1 MQEEFEPK
9 LGKVGHGRA
18 KRETPYVRKVL
29 NAAYKHGFA
38 AKRKSAFTGKYIGRG
53 SAVGTLAAAG
63 FFPKGQRRVLVKV
76 RIAKL
81 RAGDLSAPRAHLR
94 YLQRDG
100 VTREGEPGQ
109 VYSKDLDIADAAEFT
124 ERCDGD
130 RHQFRIIVSPEDAAQ
145 MEALKPFILDLMT
158 RMERDLDTELDWVAV
173 DHYNTGHPH
182 SHIIIRGHD
191 DLGKDLIMT
200 RDYVSHGFR
209 HQAQDLVTLE
219 LGPELDFDRQ
229 MKMARDVDAERFTR
243 LDRTLLTQVQDNF
256 LVVSALPPADTMT
269 YAAQMGRL
277 RKLQSYGLAQEK
289 QTGIWELSPNTETR
303 LKALGQRHDIINT
316 MHRAMREAGIDRPAG
331 SFSIY
336 HGDKTVI
343 GKVAA
348 IGLADELSDRRYVV
362 IDGVD
367 GRVHYADLG
376 NVKPEVLPERGMIA
390 SLHGQTQQSAS
401 TSAQEKQ
408 RMRIQVLSYLNLERL
423 ETAEGLTWLDQEL
436 ASKSPT
442 FVSDQGFGSDVKSA
456 LRNRLQWLTERGMVE
471 PMPDNCVRP
480 TTVAMKALGQREVI
494 AAAQDHST
502 ATGLHAALLMDDER
516 FEGTYT
522 RSIPLA
528 SGKYAVFENSK
539 EFTLVPW
546 RPSFEDL
553 KGKEVMGRVT
563 GSTIAWELAGRTRG
577 LGI

>member
-1 MQEEFEPK
+1 MQDEFEPK
-9 LGKVGHGRA
+9 LGRVGNGRT

-38 AKRKSAFTGKYIGRG
+38 AKRKSGFTGKYIGRG
-53 SAVGTLAAAG
+53 SAIGTLAAAG

-100 VTREGEPGQ
+100 VTRESEPGQ
-109 VYSKDLDIADAAEFT
+109 VYCKDLDIADSGEFT

-145 MEALKPFILDLMT
+145 MEALKPFVLDLMT

-182 SHIIIRGHD
+182 SHIIIRGQD

-200 RDYVSHGFR
+200 RDYVSHGIR

-229 MKMARDVDAERFTR
+229 MKMAREVDAERFTR
-243 LDRTLLTQVQDNF
+243 LDRTLLAQAQDDF
-256 LVVSALPPADTMT
+256 LVVSAMPPADTMT
-269 YAAQMGRL
+269 HAAQMGRL

-289 QTGIWELSPNTETR
+289 QTGVWELSPNTKTR

-331 SFSIY
+331 SFAIY
-336 HGDKTVI
+336 HGEKPVI

-362 IDGVD
+362 IDGTD

-376 NVKPEVLPERGMIA
+376 TVKPEVLPERGMVA
-390 SLHGQTQQSAS
+390 ALEGTAHEETRKQSN
-401 TSAQEKQ
+401 
-408 RMRIQVLSYLNLERL
+408 RLRILSYLNLERL

-442 FVSDQGFGSDVKSA
+442 FVSDQGFGSDVKAA
-456 LRNRLQWLTERGMVE
+456 LRNRLQWLTERGMV
-471 PMPDNCVRP
+471 DRASDDGVRP
-480 TTVAMKALGQREVI
+480 TATAMKALAKRDVN
-494 AAAQDHST
+494 AATQTYST
-502 ATGLHAALLMDDER
+502 TSGLQAASLIDGER
-516 FEGTYT
+516 FDGTYI

-546 RPSFEDL
+546 RPSFEDIR
-553 KGKEVMGRVT
+553 GKSVT
-563 GSTIAWELAGRTRG
+563 GKVNGSTIAWELAGRTKG

>member
-1 MQEEFEPK
+1 MQDEFEPK
-9 LGKVGHGRA
+9 LGRMGHGRT
-18 KRETPYVRKVL
+18 KRELPYVRKVL
-29 NAAYKHGFA
+29 NAAYKSGFA
-38 AKRKSAFTGKYIGRG
+38 AKCKSSFTGKYIGRG
-53 SAVGTLAAAG
+53 SAIGTLAAAG
-63 FFPKGQRRVLVKV
+63 FFPKGQRRVMVKV

-81 RAGDLSAPRAHLR
+81 RTGDLSAPRAHLR

-100 VTREGEPGQ
+100 VTRDGEPGQ
-109 VYSKDLDIADAAEFT
+109 VYSKYLDIADAGEFT

-145 MEALKPFILDLMT
+145 MEALKPFVRDLMS

-182 SHIIIRGHD
+182 SHVIIRGQD

-200 RDYVSHGFR
+200 RDYVSHGIR

-243 LDRTLLTQVQDNF
+243 LDRTLLARAQDNF
-256 LVVSALPPADTMT
+256 LIVSAMPPADTMT
-269 YAAQMGRL
+269 HAAQMGRL

-289 QTGIWELSPNTETR
+289 QTGVWELSPNTETR

-316 MHRAMREAGIDRPAG
+316 MYRAMRESGIDRPAG

-336 HGDKTVI
+336 HGEKPVI

-362 IDGVD
+362 IDGID

-390 SLHGQTQQSAS
+390 ALEGTAHEETRKQS
-401 TSAQEKQ
+401 T
-408 RMRIQVLSYLNLERL
+408 RLRILSYLNLERL
-423 ETAEGLTWLDQEL
+423 ETAEGLTWLDKEL

-442 FVSDQGFGSDVKSA
+442 LVSDNGFGNDVKSA
-456 LRNRLQWLTERGMVE
+456 LRNRLQWLTEQGMV
-471 PMPDNCVRP
+471 DRAADDGVRP
-480 TTVAMKALGQREVI
+480 SAIAMKTLAKHDVTT
-494 AAAQDHST
+494 AAQTYS
-502 ATGLHAALLMDDER
+502 AASGLHAAQPMDGER
-516 FEGTYT
+516 FEGTYR
-522 RSIPLA
+522 RSISLT

-539 EFTLVPW
+539 EFTLMPW
-546 RPSFEDL
+546 RPGFEDF
-553 KGKEVMGRVT
+553 KGRSVTGKVT

>member
-1 MQEEFEPK
+1 MQDEFEPK
-9 LGKVGHGRA
+9 LGRVGHGRP

-38 AKRKSAFTGKYIGRG
+38 AKRKSSFTGKYIGRG
-53 SAVGTLAAAG
+53 SAIGTLAAAG

-109 VYSKDLDIADAAEFT
+109 VYSKDLDIADGAEFT

-145 MEALKPFILDLMT
+145 MEALKPFVRDLMS

-182 SHIIIRGHD
+182 SHINIRGQD
-191 DLGKDLIMT
+191 ELGKDLIMT
-200 RDYVSHGFR
+200 RDYVSHGIR

-243 LDRTLLTQVQDNF
+243 LDRTLLARAQDNF
-256 LVVSALPPADTMT
+256 LVVSAMPPADTLT
-269 YAAQMGRL
+269 HAAQMGRL
-277 RKLQSYGLAQEK
+277 KKLQSYGLAQEK
-289 QTGIWELSPNTETR
+289 QTGVWELSPNTEIR
-303 LKALGQRHDIINT
+303 LKALGQRHAIINT
-316 MHRAMREAGIDRPAG
+316 MHRALREAGIDRPAG

-336 HGDKTVI
+336 HGHKPVI

-362 IDGVD
+362 IDGID

-376 NVKPEVLPERGMIA
+376 TVKPEVLPERGMITA
-390 SLHGQTQQSAS
+390 LEGT
-401 TSAQEKQ
+401 AQEETRKQ
-408 RMRIQVLSYLNLERL
+408 STRPRILSYLNLERL
-423 ETAEGLTWLDQEL
+423 ETAEGLTWLDKEL

-442 FVSDQGFGSDVKSA
+442 FVSDHGFGSDVKAA
-456 LRNRLQWLTERGMVE
+456 LRNRLQWLTERGMVDPE
-471 PMPDNCVRP
+471 PDGGARP
-480 TTVAMKALGQREVI
+480 SAIAMNTLAKHDVTVA
-494 AAAQDHST
+494 AQT
-502 ATGLHAALLMDDER
+502 YFATTGLQAANLIDGER
-516 FEGTYT
+516 FDGTYT

-546 RPSFEDL
+546 RPSFEEL
-553 KGKEVMGRVT
+553 KGKSVAGKVS
-563 GSTIAWELAGRTRG
+563 GSTIAWELAGRTKG

>member
-1 MQEEFEPK
+1 MQDEFKPK
-9 LGKVGHGRA
+9 LGRVGHGRT
-18 KRETPYVRKVL
+18 KRDTPYVRKVL
-29 NAAYKHGFA
+29 NVAYKHGFA
-38 AKRKSAFTGKYIGRG
+38 AKRKSGFTGKYIGRG
-53 SAVGTLAAAG
+53 SAIGTLAAAG
-63 FFPKGQRRVLVKV
+63 FCPKGQRRVLVKV
-76 RIAKL
+76 RVAKL

-109 VYSKDLDIADAAEFT
+109 VYCKDLDVADAGEFT

-130 RHQFRIIVSPEDAAQ
+130 RHQFRIILSPEDAAQ
-145 MEALKPFILDLMT
+145 MEALKPFVRDLMS

-182 SHIIIRGHD
+182 SHVIIRGQD

-200 RDYVSHGFR
+200 RDYVSHGIR

-243 LDRTLLTQVQDNF
+243 LDRTLLTQAQDNF
-256 LVVSALPPADTMT
+256 LVVSAMPPADTMIH
-269 YAAQMGRL
+269 AAQMGRL

-289 QTGIWELSPNTETR
+289 QTGVWELSPNTETR
-303 LKALGQRHDIINT
+303 LKALGQRNDIINT
-316 MHRAMREAGIDRPAG
+316 MHRALREAGFDRPAG

-336 HGDKTVI
+336 HGEKPVI

-348 IGLADELSDRRYVV
+348 IGFADELSDRRYVV
-362 IDGVD
+362 IDSVD

-390 SLHGQTQQSAS
+390 SLEGTAHEETRKQSNGL
-401 TSAQEKQ
+401 
-408 RMRIQVLSYLNLERL
+408 RILSYLNLEQL
-423 ETAEGLTWLDQEL
+423 ETAEGLTWLDKEL
-436 ASKSPT
+436 ASTSPT
-442 FVSDQGFGSDVKSA
+442 FVSDNGFGSDVKAA
-456 LRNRLQWLTERGMVE
+456 LRNRLQWLTERGIVE
-471 PMPDNCVRP
+471 PMLDKGVRP
-480 TTVAMKALGQREVI
+480 SATAMKALAKHDLT
-494 AAAQDHST
+494 AAAQTYSET
-502 ATGLHAALLMDDER
+502 YSLHAAQLMDGER
-516 FEGTYT
+516 FDGTYT
-522 RSIPLA
+522 RSITLA

-546 RPSFEDL
+546 RPSFEDF
-553 KGKEVMGRVT
+553 KGKSLTGKIT

>member
-1 MQEEFEPK
+1 MQDEFEPK
-9 LGKVGHGRA
+9 LGRVGLERT

-38 AKRKSAFTGKYIGRG
+38 AKRKSGFTGKYIGRG

-109 VYSKDLDIADAAEFT
+109 VYAKDLDIADGGEFT

-130 RHQFRIIVSPEDAAQ
+130 RHQFRIIVSPEDATQ
-145 MEALKPFILDLMT
+145 MEALKPFVRDLMS

-182 SHIIIRGHD
+182 SHVIIRGQD

-200 RDYVSHGFR
+200 RDYVSHGIR

-243 LDRTLLTQVQDNF
+243 LDRTLLTQAQDNF
-256 LVVSALPPADTMT
+256 LVVSAMPPADTMT
-269 YAAQMGRL
+269 HAAQMGRL
-277 RKLQSYGLAQEK
+277 KKLQSYGLAQEK
-289 QTGIWELSPNTETR
+289 QTGVWELSPNTETR

-316 MHRAMREAGIDRPAG
+316 IHRAMREAGIDRPAG

-336 HGDKTVI
+336 HGHKPVV

-362 IDGVD
+362 IDGTD
-367 GRVHYADLG
+367 DRVHYADLG
-376 NVKPEVLPERGMIA
+376 NVKLEALPERGMIA
-390 SLHGQTQQSAS
+390 ALEGTAHEETRKQSN
-401 TSAQEKQ
+401 
-408 RMRIQVLSYLNLERL
+408 RLRILSYLNLERL
-423 ETAEGLTWLDQEL
+423 ETAEGLTWLDKEL

-442 FVSDQGFGSDVKSA
+442 LVSDNGFGSDVKVA
-456 LRNRLQWLTERGMVE
+456 LRNRLQWLTERGIV
-471 PMPDNCVRP
+471 DRASDDGVRP
-480 TTVAMKALGQREVI
+480 SATAMTGMIQRDMTVA
-494 AAAQDHST
+494 AQTYST
-502 ATGLHAALLMDDER
+502 ATGLHAAQLMDGER
-516 FEGTYT
+516 FDGTYT
-522 RSIPLA
+522 ALNSSCFRQVCCFREQQGI
-528 SGKYAVFENSK
+528 YACA
-539 EFTLVPW
+539 W
-546 RPSFEDL
+546 RPSFEEYPRQVSHRQSHRFHNRL
-553 KGKEVMGRVT
+553 GVGMGAREV
-563 GSTIAWELAGRTRG
+563 
-577 LGI
+577 

>member
-1 MQEEFEPK
+1 MQDEFKPK
-9 LGKVGHGRA
+9 LGRVGHGRA

-29 NAAYKHGFA
+29 NAAYKNGFA
-38 AKRKSAFTGKYIGRG
+38 SKRKSGFTGKYIGRG

-81 RAGDLSAPRAHLR
+81 KAAELSAPRAHLR

-109 VYSKDLDIADAAEFT
+109 VYSKELDIADGGEFT

-145 MEALKPFILDLMT
+145 MEALKPFIRDLMT

-182 SHIIIRGHD
+182 SHIIIRGQD

-200 RDYVSHGFR
+200 RDYVSHGIR

-229 MKMARDVDAERFTR
+229 IKMARDVEAERFTR
-243 LDRTLLTQVQDNF
+243 LDRTLIGHAQDNF
-256 LVVSALPPADTMT
+256 LVVSAMPTADTMT
-269 YAAQMGRL
+269 HAAQIRRL

-289 QTGIWELSPNTETR
+289 QTGVWELSHNTETR

-316 MHRAMREAGIDRPAG
+316 MQRAIREAGIDSPAG

-336 HGDKTVI
+336 HGEKPVI

-390 SLHGQTQQSAS
+390 SLEGTAHEETRKQSN
-401 TSAQEKQ
+401 
-408 RMRIQVLSYLNLERL
+408 RLRILSYLNLERL
-423 ETAEGLTWLDQEL
+423 ETAEGLTWLDKEL
-436 ASKSPT
+436 ASRSPT
-442 FVSDQGFGSDVKSA
+442 FISDNGFGSDVKAA
-456 LRNRLQWLTERGMVE
+456 LRNRLQWLTERGMVDPE
-471 PMPDNCVRP
+471 PDGGARP
-480 TTVAMKALGQREVI
+480 SAIAMKTLAKHDVT
-494 AAAQDHST
+494 AAAQTYS
-502 ATGLHAALLMDDER
+502 AASGIRAAQLMDGER

-522 RSIPLA
+522 RPIPLA

-546 RPSFEDL
+546 RPSFEDF
-553 KGKEVMGRVT
+553 KGKNLT
-563 GSTIAWELAGRTRG
+563 GKVNGSIIAWELSGRNRG

>member
-1 MQEEFEPK
+1 MQDECEPK
-9 LGKVGHGRA
+9 LGRVGHGRA

-38 AKRKSAFTGKYIGRG
+38 AKRKSSFTGKYIGRG

-81 RAGDLSAPRAHLR
+81 GAENLTAPKAHLR

-100 VTREGEPGQ
+100 VTREGESGQ
-109 VYSKDLDIADAAEFT
+109 VYSKDLDIADGDEFT

-145 MEALKPFILDLMT
+145 LVALKPFVRDLMT

-200 RDYVSHGFR
+200 HDDVSHGIR

-229 MKMARDVDAERFTR
+229 IKTARDVDAERFTR
-243 LDRTLLTQVQDNF
+243 LDRSLLAQAQDNF
-256 LVVSALPPADTMT
+256 LVVSAMPPSDTMT
-269 YAAQMGRL
+269 HAAQMGRL

-289 QTGIWELSPNTETR
+289 QTGVWELSPNTETR

-316 MHRAMREAGIDRPAG
+316 MHRAMRESKIDRPAG

-336 HGDKTVI
+336 HGHKPVI

-362 IDGVD
+362 IDGTD

-376 NVKPEVLPERGMIA
+376 NVKPEALPAGGMIVA
-390 SLHGQTQQSAS
+390 LEGNAHEETRKQSN
-401 TSAQEKQ
+401 
-408 RMRIQVLSYLNLERL
+408 RLRILSYLNLERL
-423 ETAEGLTWLDQEL
+423 ETAEGLTWLDKEL

-442 FVSDQGFGSDVKSA
+442 YVSDQGFGSDVKAA
-456 LRNRLQWLTERGMVE
+456 LRNRLQWLTERGMV
-471 PMPDNCVRP
+471 DRAQDDGIRP
-480 TTVAMKALGQREVI
+480 SAIAMRALAQHDVT
-494 AAAQDHST
+494 AAAQTYS
-502 ATGLHAALLMDDER
+502 ATSGLHAAQLMDGER

-528 SGKYAVFENSK
+528 SGTYAVFENSK

-553 KGKEVMGRVT
+553 KGREVTGKVN
-563 GSTIAWELAGRTRG
+563 GSTIAWELAGRRRG

>member
-1 MQEEFEPK
+1 MQDEFEPK
-9 LGKVGHGRA
+9 LGRVGHGRA
-18 KRETPYVRKVL
+18 RRETPYVRKVL
-29 NAAYKHGFA
+29 NAVYKRGFA
-38 AKRKSAFTGKYIGRG
+38 AKRKSGFTGKYIGRG

-109 VYSKDLDIADAAEFT
+109 VYSKELDFADSGELT
-124 ERCDGD
+124 EKCDGD
-130 RHQFRIIVSPEDAAQ
+130 RHQFRIIVSPEDADQ
-145 MEALKPFILDLMT
+145 MDALKLFVCDLMT
-158 RMERDLDTELDWVAV
+158 RIERDLDTELDWVAV

-182 SHIIIRGHD
+182 SQIIIRGQD

-200 RDYVSHGFR
+200 RDYVSHGIR

-219 LGPELDFDRQ
+219 LGPELEFDRQ

-243 LDRTLLTQVQDNF
+243 LDRTLISHSQDNF
-256 LVVSALPPADTMT
+256 LVVSAMPPADTMT
-269 YAAQMGRL
+269 HAAQMGRL

-289 QTGIWELSPNTETR
+289 QTGVWELSPNTETR

-316 MHRAMREAGIDRPAG
+316 MHRALREAGIDRPAG

-336 HGDKTVI
+336 HGHKPVV

-362 IDGVD
+362 IDGTD

-376 NVKPEVLPERGMIA
+376 TVKPDVLPERGMIVA
-390 SLHGQTQQSAS
+390 LEGTTNEETRKQSN
-401 TSAQEKQ
+401 
-408 RMRIQVLSYLNLERL
+408 RLRILSYLNLERL
-423 ETAEGLTWLDQEL
+423 ETAEGLTWLDMEL

-442 FVSDQGFGSDVKSA
+442 LVSDNGFGSDVKAA
-456 LRNRLQWLTERGMVE
+456 LRNRLQWLRERGMVE
-471 PMPDNCVRP
+471 PMPDNGVRP
-480 TTVAMKALGQREVI
+480 TTVAMKALGQREVT

-502 ATGLHAALLMDDER
+502 ATGLHAAQLMDGER

-546 RPSFEDL
+546 RPSFEDF
-553 KGKEVMGRVT
+553 KGRSVT
-563 GSTIAWELAGRTRG
+563 GKVTGATIAWELAGRTTG

>member
-1 MQEEFEPK
+1 MQDDFKLK
-9 LGKVGHGRA
+9 LGKVGHGRT

-29 NAAYKHGFA
+29 NAAYKNGFA
-38 AKRKSAFTGKYIGRG
+38 AKRKSSFTGKYIGRG
-53 SAVGTLAAAG
+53 SAIGTLAAAG

-100 VTREGEPGQ
+100 ITREGEPGR
-109 VYSKDLDIADAAEFT
+109 VYSKDLDIADGGEFT
-124 ERCDGD
+124 EHCDGD

-145 MEALKPFILDLMT
+145 MEALKPFVRDLMT

-182 SHIIIRGHD
+182 SHVIIRGQD

-200 RDYVSHGFR
+200 RDYVSHGIR

-219 LGPELDFDRQ
+219 LGPELEFDRQ

-243 LDRTLLTQVQDNF
+243 LDRTLLTQAQDNF
-256 LVVSALPPADTMT
+256 LVVSAMPPADTMT
-269 YAAQMGRL
+269 HAAQMGRL

-289 QTGIWELSPNTETR
+289 QTGVWEFAPNTEIK

-316 MHRAMREAGIDRPAG
+316 MQRAMREAGIDRPAG
-331 SFSIY
+331 SFSLY
-336 HGDKTVI
+336 HGDKPVI

-348 IGLADELSDRRYVV
+348 IELADELSDRRYVV
-362 IDGVD
+362 VDGTD

-376 NVKPEVLPERGMIA
+376 NVKPEVLPERGMIVA
-390 SLHGQTQQSAS
+390 LEGTAHEETRKQSN
-401 TSAQEKQ
+401 
-408 RMRIQVLSYLNLERL
+408 RLRILSYLNLEGL
-423 ETAEGLTWLDQEL
+423 EAAEGLTWLDKEL

-442 FVSDQGFGSDVKSA
+442 FVSDQGFGSDVKAA
-456 LRNRLQWLTERGMVE
+456 LRNRLQWLTERGMVD
-471 PMPDNCVRP
+471 PASDDGVGPP
-480 TTVAMKALGQREVI
+480 SIAMKALAKNDVI
-494 AAAQDHST
+494 AAAQTYS
-502 ATGLHAALLMDDER
+502 AASGLHAAQLMEGER
-516 FEGTYT
+516 FEGAYT
-522 RSIPLA
+522 RSISLA
-528 SGKYAVFENSK
+528 SGKFAVFENSK

-546 RPSFEDL
+546 RPSFEDFR
-553 KGKEVMGRVT
+553 GKNVSGKVS
-563 GSTIAWELAGRTRG
+563 GSGITWELTGRTRG

>member
-1 MQEEFEPK
+1 MQDEFEPK
-9 LGKVGHGRA
+9 LGRVGHGRA

-29 NAAYKHGFA
+29 NAAYKHSFA
-38 AKRKSAFTGKYIGRG
+38 AKRKSSFTGKYIGRG
-53 SAVGTLAAAG
+53 SAIGTLAAAG
-63 FFPKGQRRVLVKV
+63 FFPKGQRRVVVKV

-100 VTREGEPGQ
+100 VTRDGEPGQ
-109 VYSKDLDIADAAEFT
+109 VYARELDVADAGEFT

-130 RHQFRIIVSPEDAAQ
+130 RHQFRIIVSPEDADQ
-145 MEALKPFILDLMT
+145 MEALKPFVRDLMT
-158 RMERDLDTELDWVAV
+158 RMERDLDTELGWVAV

-182 SHIIIRGHD
+182 SHIIIRGQD
-191 DLGKDLIMT
+191 DLGTDLIMT
-200 RDYVSHGFR
+200 RDYVSHGIR

-229 MKMARDVDAERFTR
+229 MKTARDVDAERFTR
-243 LDRTLLTQVQDNF
+243 LDRTLLAHAQDNF
-256 LVVSALPPADTMT
+256 LVVSAIPPADTMT
-269 YAAQMGRL
+269 HAAQMGRL

-289 QTGIWELSPNTETR
+289 QTGVWELSPNTETL

-316 MHRAMREAGIDRPAG
+316 MHRALREAGIDRPAG

-336 HGDKTVI
+336 HGEKPVI

-376 NVKPEVLPERGMIA
+376 TVKPEVLPERGMIA
-390 SLHGQTQQSAS
+390 SLEGTAHEETR
-401 TSAQEKQ
+401 KQ
-408 RMRIQVLSYLNLERL
+408 LNRLRILSYFNLERL
-423 ETAEGLTWLDQEL
+423 ETAEGLTWLDKEL

-442 FVSDQGFGSDVKSA
+442 LVSDNGFGSDVKVA
-456 LRNRLQWLTERGMVE
+456 LRNRLQWLTERGMV
-471 PMPDNCVRP
+471 DRASNDGVRP
-480 TTVAMKALGQREVI
+480 SATAMKKLAKHDVT
-494 AAAQDHST
+494 AAAQTYSA
-502 ATGLHAALLMDDER
+502 ATGLHAAQLMDGER
-516 FEGTYT
+516 FDGTYT

-546 RPSFEDL
+546 RPSFEDIR
-553 KGKEVMGRVT
+553 GKSVTGKVT
-563 GSTIAWELAGRTRG
+563 GSTIAWELHGRTRG

>member
-1 MQEEFEPK
+1 MQDEFEPK
-9 LGKVGHGRA
+9 LGRVGHGRA
-18 KRETPYVRKVL
+18 KRETPYVKKVL

-38 AKRKSAFTGKYIGRG
+38 AKRKSNFTGKYIGRG
-53 SAVGTLAAAG
+53 SAMGSLAAAG

-100 VTREGEPGQ
+100 VTRDGEPGQ
-109 VYSKDLDIADAAEFT
+109 VYSKDLDIAEGGEFT

-145 MEALKPFILDLMT
+145 MEALKPFVRDLMS

-182 SHIIIRGHD
+182 SHVIIRGQD

-200 RDYVSHGFR
+200 RDYVSHGIR

-243 LDRTLLTQVQDNF
+243 LDRTLLAHAQDNF
-256 LVVSALPPADTMT
+256 LVVSAMPPADTMT
-269 YAAQMGRL
+269 HAAQMGRL
-277 RKLQSYGLAQEK
+277 RKLESYGLAQEK
-289 QTGIWELSPNTETR
+289 QTGVWELSPNTETR

-316 MHRAMREAGIDRPAG
+316 MHRVLRESGIYRPSG

-336 HGDKTVI
+336 HGEKPVI
-343 GKVAA
+343 GRVAA

-390 SLHGQTQQSAS
+390 ALEGTTNEETRKQSN
-401 TSAQEKQ
+401 
-408 RMRIQVLSYLNLERL
+408 RLRVLSYLNLERL
-423 ETAEGLTWLDQEL
+423 ETAEGLTWLDKEL
-436 ASKSPT
+436 ASTSPT
-442 FVSDQGFGSDVKSA
+442 FISDNGFGSEVKAA
-456 LRNRLQWLTERGMVE
+456 LRNRLQWLTERGMTQLAA
-471 PMPDNCVRP
+471 DNSVRP
-480 TTVAMKALGQREVI
+480 TATALRGLAQHDVN
-494 AAAQDHST
+494 AAAQTYS
-502 ATGLHAALLMDDER
+502 ATSGLHAAQLMDSER

-528 SGKYAVFENSK
+528 SGKFAIFENSK

-546 RPSFEDL
+546 RPSFEDF
-553 KGKEVMGRVT
+553 KGRSVTGKVT
-563 GSTIAWELAGRTRG
+563 GSTIAWELAGRTKG

>member
-1 MQEEFEPK
+1 MQDEFKPK
-9 LGKVGHGRA
+9 LGRVGNGRA

-38 AKRKSAFTGKYIGRG
+38 AKRKSSFTGKYIGRG

-109 VYSKDLDIADAAEFT
+109 VYSKDLDIADGSEFT

-145 MEALKPFILDLMT
+145 MEALNPFVRDLMS

-182 SHIIIRGHD
+182 SHIIIRGQD

-200 RDYVSHGFR
+200 RDYVSHGIR

-219 LGPELDFDRQ
+219 LGPELDFNRQ

-243 LDRTLLTQVQDNF
+243 LDRTLLARAQDNF
-256 LVVSALPPADTMT
+256 LVVSAMPPADTIT
-269 YAAQMGRL
+269 HAAQIGRL
-277 RKLQSYGLAQEK
+277 RKLQSYGLALEK
-289 QTGIWELSPNTETR
+289 QTGVWELSPNTETR
-303 LKALGQRHDIINT
+303 LKALGQRLDIINI

-336 HGDKTVI
+336 YGNKPVI
-343 GKVAA
+343 GNVAA

-362 IDGVD
+362 IDGMD
-367 GRVHYADLG
+367 GKVHYADLG
-376 NVKPEVLPERGMIA
+376 TVKPEALPERSMIA
-390 SLHGQTQQSAS
+390 ALEGTAHEDKRKQSN
-401 TSAQEKQ
+401 
-408 RMRIQVLSYLNLERL
+408 RLRILSYLSLERL
-423 ETAEGLTWLDQEL
+423 ETAEGLTWLDKEL
-436 ASKSPT
+436 ANTSPT
-442 FVSDQGFGSDVKSA
+442 LLSDQGFGSDVKAA
-456 LRNRLQWLTERGMVE
+456 LRNRLQWLTERGMVDPE
-471 PMPDNCVRP
+471 PDGGARP
-480 TTVAMKALGQREVI
+480 SAIAMKTLAKHDVT
-494 AAAQDHST
+494 AAAQAYSV
-502 ATGLHAALLMDDER
+502 ATGLHAAQPMDGER
-516 FEGTYT
+516 FEGTYR
-522 RSIPLA
+522 RSIPLT

-546 RPSFEDL
+546 RPSFEDF
-553 KGKEVMGRVT
+553 KGRSVTGKVT

>member
-1 MQEEFEPK
+1 MQDEFEPK
-9 LGKVGHGRA
+9 LGRVGHGRT

-29 NAAYKHGFA
+29 NAAYKHGFT
-38 AKRKSAFTGKYIGRG
+38 AKRKSGFTGKYFGRG
-53 SAVGTLAAAG
+53 SAISTLAAAG

-100 VTREGEPGQ
+100 VTREGDPGQ
-109 VYSKDLDIADAAEFT
+109 VYSKDLDIADSGEFA

-145 MEALKPFILDLMT
+145 MEALKPFIRDLMS

-200 RDYVSHGFR
+200 RDYVSHGIR

-219 LGPELDFDRQ
+219 LGPELEFDRQ
-229 MKMARDVDAERFTR
+229 MKMAREVDAERFTR
-243 LDRTLLTQVQDNF
+243 LDRTLLAQAQDNF
-256 LVVSALPPADTMT
+256 LVVSAMPPADTMT
-269 YAAQMGRL
+269 HAAQMGRL

-289 QTGIWELSPNTETR
+289 QTGVWELSPNTETR
-303 LKALGQRHDIINT
+303 LKALGQRNDIINT
-316 MHRAMREAGIDRPAG
+316 MHRAMREAGIERPAG

-336 HGDKTVI
+336 HGEKPVI

-348 IGLADELSDRRYVV
+348 VGLADELSGRRYVV

-376 NVKPEVLPERGMIA
+376 IVKPEVLPERGMIA
-390 SLHGQTQQSAS
+390 SPHGQSQDTTSAN
-401 TSAQEKQ
+401 AQEKQ
-408 RMRIQVLSYLNLERL
+408 RTRIQVLSYLSLELL
-423 ETAEGLTWLDQEL
+423 ETAEGLTWLDQEF
-436 ASKSPT
+436 ASNT
-442 FVSDQGFGSDVKSA
+442 NGWI
-456 LRNRLQWLTERGMVE
+456 N
-471 PMPDNCVRP
+471 
-480 TTVAMKALGQREVI
+480 
-494 AAAQDHST
+494 
-502 ATGLHAALLMDDER
+502 
-516 FEGTYT
+516 
-522 RSIPLA
+522 
-528 SGKYAVFENSK
+528 
-539 EFTLVPW
+539 
-546 RPSFEDL
+546 
-553 KGKEVMGRVT
+553 
-563 GSTIAWELAGRTRG
+563 
-577 LGI
+577 

>member
-1 MQEEFEPK
+1 MQDEFEPK
-9 LGKVGHGRA
+9 LGKVSHGRA
-18 KRETPYVRKVL
+18 KRDTPYVRKVL

-100 VTREGEPGQ
+100 VTRDGESGQ
-109 VYSKDLDIADAAEFT
+109 VYSKDLDIAEAGEFT

-145 MEALKPFILDLMT
+145 MEALKPFVRDLMS
-158 RMERDLDTELDWVAV
+158 RIERDLDTALDWVAV

-182 SHIIIRGHD
+182 SHIIIRGQD

-200 RDYVSHGFR
+200 RDYVSHGIR

-219 LGPELDFDRQ
+219 LGPELEFDRQ

-243 LDRTLLTQVQDNF
+243 LDRTLLAHAQDNF
-256 LVVSALPPADTMT
+256 LVVSAMPPADTMT
-269 YAAQMGRL
+269 HAAQMERL

-289 QTGIWELSPNTETR
+289 QTGVWELSPNTETR

-316 MHRAMREAGIDRPAG
+316 MHRALREAGIDRPAG

-336 HGDKTVI
+336 HGEKPVI

-348 IGLADELSDRRYVV
+348 IGLTNELSDRRYVV
-362 IDGVD
+362 IDGTD

-376 NVKPEVLPERGMIA
+376 TVKPEVLPERGMIA
-390 SLHGQTQQSAS
+390 SLEGTAHEETRKQSN
-401 TSAQEKQ
+401 
-408 RMRIQVLSYLNLERL
+408 RLRVLSYLNLERL

-442 FVSDQGFGSDVKSA
+442 FVSDHGFGSDVKAA
-456 LRNRLQWLTERGMVE
+456 LRNRLQWLTERGMV
-471 PMPDNCVRP
+471 DRASDDGVRP
-480 TTVAMKALGQREVI
+480 TVAATRGLAHREVT
-494 AAAQDHST
+494 AAAQNYS
-502 ATGLHAALLMDDER
+502 AISGLHAAQLMDGER

-546 RPSFEDL
+546 RPSFEDFR
-553 KGKEVMGRVT
+553 GKTVT
-563 GSTIAWELAGRTRG
+563 GKANGSTIAWELAGRTKG

>member
-1 MQEEFEPK
+1 MQDEFEPK
-9 LGKVGHGRA
+9 PGRMGHGRT

-38 AKRKSAFTGKYIGRG
+38 AKRKSGFTGKYIGRG
-53 SAVGTLAAAG
+53 SAIGTLAAAG

-100 VTREGEPGQ
+100 VTRDGEPGQ
-109 VYSKDLDIADAAEFT
+109 VYSKDLDIADGDEFT
-124 ERCDGD
+124 KRCNGD

-145 MEALKPFILDLMT
+145 MEALKPFVRDLMT
-158 RMERDLDTELDWVAV
+158 RMARDLDTELDWVAV
-173 DHYNTGHPH
+173 DHYNTCHPH
-182 SHIIIRGHD
+182 SHIIIRGQD

-200 RDYVSHGFR
+200 RDYVSHGIR
-209 HQAQDLVTLE
+209 CQAQNLVTLE

-229 MKMARDVDAERFTR
+229 MKMARDVDAARFTR
-243 LDRTLLTQVQDNF
+243 LDRTLLTHAQDNF
-256 LVVSALPPADTMT
+256 LVVSAMPPADTMT
-269 YAAQMGRL
+269 HAAQMERL

-289 QTGIWELSPNTETR
+289 QTGVWELSPNTETR

-316 MHRAMREAGIDRPAG
+316 MHRALREAGIDGPAG

-336 HGDKTVI
+336 HGDKRVI

-348 IGLADELSDRRYVV
+348 IGLADELSDRRDVV
-362 IDGVD
+362 IDGLD

-376 NVKPEVLPERGMIA
+376 NVRQELLPERGMIVA
-390 SLHGQTQQSAS
+390 LEGTAHEETRKQSN
-401 TSAQEKQ
+401 
-408 RMRIQVLSYLNLERL
+408 RLRILSYLNLGRL
-423 ETAEGLTWLDQEL
+423 ETAEGLTWLDREL
-436 ASKSPT
+436 ASTPPT
-442 FVSDQGFGSDVKSA
+442 LVSDNGFGSSVKAA
-456 LRNRLQWLTERGMVE
+456 LRNRLQWLTERGMVDRA
-471 PMPDNCVRP
+471 PDDGIRP
-480 TTVAMKALGQREVI
+480 SAIAMKTLAKRDVT
-494 AAAQDHST
+494 AAAQTYS
-502 ATGLHAALLMDDER
+502 AASCLHAAQLMDSER

-546 RPSFEDL
+546 RPSFEDF
-553 KGKEVMGRVT
+553 KGRSVTGKVT

>member
-1 MQEEFEPK
+1 MQDEFEPK
-9 LGKVGHGRA
+9 LGKVSHGRA
-18 KRETPYVRKVL
+18 KRDTPYVRKVL

-100 VTREGEPGQ
+100 VTRDGESGQ
-109 VYSKDLDIADAAEFT
+109 VYSKDLDIAEAGEFT

-145 MEALKPFILDLMT
+145 MEALKPFVRDLMS
-158 RMERDLDTELDWVAV
+158 RIERDLDTALDWVAV

-182 SHIIIRGHD
+182 SHIIIRGQD

-200 RDYVSHGFR
+200 RDYVSHGIR

-219 LGPELDFDRQ
+219 LGPELEFDRQ

-243 LDRTLLTQVQDNF
+243 LDRTLLAHAQDNF
-256 LVVSALPPADTMT
+256 LVVSAMPPADTMT
-269 YAAQMGRL
+269 HAAQMERL

-289 QTGIWELSPNTETR
+289 QTGVWELSPHTETR

-316 MHRAMREAGIDRPAG
+316 MHRALREAGIDRPAG

-336 HGDKTVI
+336 HGEKPVI

-348 IGLADELSDRRYVV
+348 IGITDELSDRRYVV
-362 IDGVD
+362 IDGTD

-376 NVKPEVLPERGMIA
+376 TVKPEVLPERGMIA
-390 SLHGQTQQSAS
+390 SLEGTANEE
-401 TSAQEKQ
+401 TRKQ
-408 RMRIQVLSYLNLERL
+408 LNRLKILSYLNLERL
-423 ETAEGLTWLDQEL
+423 ETAEGLTWLDKEL

-442 FVSDQGFGSDVKSA
+442 FVSDNGFGSDVKAA
-456 LRNRLQWLTERGMVE
+456 LRNRLQWLTERGMVDHE
-471 PMPDNCVRP
+471 SNGGVSPSA
-480 TTVAMKALGQREVI
+480 VAMKTLATHDVN
-494 AAAQDHST
+494 AAAQTYST
-502 ATGLHAALLMDDER
+502 ATGLHTAQLMDDER
-516 FEGTYT
+516 FDGNYS

-528 SGKYAVFENSK
+528 SDKYAVFENSK

-546 RPSFEDL
+546 RPSFEDIR
-553 KGKEVMGRVT
+553 GKSLTGKVS
-563 GSTIAWELAGRTRG
+563 GSTIAWELAGRTKG

>member
-1 MQEEFEPK
+1 MQDEFEPK
-9 LGKVGHGRA
+9 LGRVGHGRV

-38 AKRKSAFTGKYIGRG
+38 AKRKSSFTGKYIGRG

-63 FFPKGQRRVLVKV
+63 FFPKEQRRVLVKV

-81 RAGDLSAPRAHLR
+81 EAGNLSAPRAHLR

-100 VTREGEPGQ
+100 VTRDGEPGQ
-109 VYSKDLDIADAAEFT
+109 VYAKELDVADTGEFT
-124 ERCDGD
+124 KRCDGD

-145 MEALKPFILDLMT
+145 MEALKPFVRDLMT
-158 RMERDLDTELDWVAV
+158 RMERDLDTELDWAAV

-182 SHIIIRGHD
+182 SHIIIRGQD

-200 RDYVSHGFR
+200 RDYVSHGIR

-229 MKMARDVDAERFTR
+229 MKLAREVDAERFTR
-243 LDRTLLTQVQDNF
+243 LDRTLLAQAQDNF
-256 LVVSALPPADTMT
+256 LVVSAMPPADTMT
-269 YAAQMGRL
+269 HAAQMGRL

-289 QTGIWELSPNTETR
+289 QTGVWELSPNTETW

-316 MHRAMREAGIDRPAG
+316 MHRAMRKSGIDRPAG

-336 HGDKTVI
+336 HGEKPVI

-376 NVKPEVLPERGMIA
+376 TVKQELLLERGMIA
-390 SLHGQTQQSAS
+390 ALEGTAHEETRKQSN
-401 TSAQEKQ
+401 
-408 RMRIQVLSYLNLERL
+408 RLRILSYLNLEQL
-423 ETAEGLTWLDQEL
+423 ETAAGLTWLDKEL

-442 FVSDQGFGSDVKSA
+442 FVSDQGFGGDVKAA
-456 LRNRLQWLTERGMVE
+456 LRNRLQWLKERGMVE
-471 PMPDNCVRP
+471 PMPDNGVRP
-480 TTVAMKALGQREVI
+480 SAIAMNTLAKHDVTVA
-494 AAAQDHST
+494 AQT
-502 ATGLHAALLMDDER
+502 YFATTGLQAANLIDGER
-516 FEGTYT
+516 FDGTYT

-528 SGKYAVFENSK
+528 SGKYVVFENSK

-546 RPSFEDL
+546 RPSFEDIR
-553 KGKEVMGRVT
+553 GKSLTGKVS
-563 GSTIAWELAGRTRG
+563 GSTIAWELAGRTKG